1 MSHPLKGVAHLWM
14 YYKYMIIAIL
24 LLLLGV
30 LGIVLNRGHLII
42 MLMSIELILLA
53 ASFLFLINSIVTD
66 VLIEQV
72 FTIFILTVA
81 AAESSIGLAIMVA
94 YYRIKGTI
102 AIKSLN

>member
-1 MSHPLKGVAHLWM
+1 M
-14 YYKYMIIAIL
+14 YYRYIIVAIL

-53 ASFLFLINSIVTD
+53 ASFLFLINSMVTD
-66 VLIEQV
+66 ALIEQV
-72 FTIFILTVA
+72 FTIMVLTVA

>member
-1 MSHPLKGVAHLWM
+1 
-14 YYKYMIIAIL
+14 MIVAIL

-53 ASFLFLINSIVTD
+53 ASFLFLINSMITD
-66 VLIEQV
+66 ALIEQV
-72 FTIFILTVA
+72 FTIMILTVA

-102 AIKSLN
+102 AIKSLNWLRG

>member
-1 MSHPLKGVAHLWM
+1 M
-14 YYKYMIIAIL
+14 YYRYMIVAIL

-53 ASFLFLINSIVTD
+53 ASFLFLINSMVTD

-72 FTIFILTVA
+72 FTIMVLTVA

-102 AIKSLN
+102 AIKSLNWLRG

>member
-1 MSHPLKGVAHLWM
+1 M
-14 YYKYMIIAIL
+14 YYRYIIVAIL

-53 ASFLFLINSIVTD
+53 ASFLFLINSMVTD
-66 VLIEQV
+66 ALIEQV
-72 FTIFILTVA
+72 FTIMVLTVA

-102 AIKSLN
+102 AIKSLNWLRG

>member
-1 MSHPLKGVAHLWM
+1 M
-14 YYKYMIIAIL
+14 YYKYMIVAIL

-30 LGIVLNRGHLII
+30 LGIVVNRGHLII

-53 ASFLFLINSIVTD
+53 ASFLFLINSMITD
-66 VLIEQV
+66 ALIEQV
-72 FTIFILTVA
+72 FTIMILTVA

-102 AIKSLN
+102 AIKSLNWLRG

>member
-1 MSHPLKGVAHLWM
+1 M
-14 YYKYMIIAIL
+14 YYRYMIVAIL

-53 ASFLFLINSIVTD
+53 ASFLFLINSMITD
-66 VLIEQV
+66 TLIEQV
-72 FTIFILTVA
+72 FTIMVLTVA

>member
-1 MSHPLKGVAHLWM
+1 M
-14 YYKYMIIAIL
+14 YYRYMIVAIL

-53 ASFLFLINSIVTD
+53 ASFLFLISSMVTD
-66 VLIEQV
+66 ALIEQV
-72 FTIFILTVA
+72 FTIMVLTVA

-102 AIKSLN
+102 AIKSFN

>member
-1 MSHPLKGVAHLWM
+1 M
-14 YYKYMIIAIL
+14 YYRYMIVAIL

-53 ASFLFLINSIVTD
+53 ASFLFLINSIITD
-66 VLIEQV
+66 TLIEQV
-72 FTIFILTVA
+72 FTILVLTVA

-102 AIKSLN
+102 AIKSLNWLRG

>member
-1 MSHPLKGVAHLWM
+1 M
-14 YYKYMIIAIL
+14 YYRYMIVAIL

-53 ASFLFLINSIVTD
+53 ASFLFLISSIITD
-66 VLIEQV
+66 ALIEQV
-72 FTIFILTVA
+72 FTIMVLTVA

>member
-1 MSHPLKGVAHLWM
+1 
-14 YYKYMIIAIL
+14 MIVAIL

-30 LGIVLNRGHLII
+30 LGIVLNRGYLII

-53 ASFLFLINSIVTD
+53 ASFLFLINSIITD
-66 VLIEQV
+66 ALIEQV
-72 FTIFILTVA
+72 FTIMVLTVA
-81 AAESSIGLAIMVA
+81 AAESSIGLSIMVA

>member
-1 MSHPLKGVAHLWM
+1 M
-14 YYKYMIIAIL
+14 YYRYMIVAIL

-53 ASFLFLINSIVTD
+53 ASFLFLINSMIAD
-66 VLIEQV
+66 ALIEQV
-72 FTIFILTVA
+72 FTIMVLTVA

-102 AIKSLN
+102 AIKSLNWLRG

>member
-1 MSHPLKGVAHLWM
+1 M
-14 YYKYMIIAIL
+14 YYRYLVVSVL
-24 LLLLGV
+24 LLVLGV

-53 ASFLFLINSIVTD
+53 ASFLFLINSMITD
-66 VLIEQV
+66 ILIEQV
-72 FTIFILTVA
+72 FTIMILTVA

-102 AIKSLN
+102 TIKSLNWLRG

>member
-1 MSHPLKGVAHLWM
+1 M
-14 YYKYMIIAIL
+14 YYRYIIVAIL
-24 LLLLGV
+24 LLLLGI

-66 VLIEQV
+66 ALIEQV
-72 FTIFILTVA
+72 FTIMVLTVA

-102 AIKSLN
+102 AIKSLNWLRG

>member
-1 MSHPLKGVAHLWM
+1 
-14 YYKYMIIAIL
+14 MIVAIL

-30 LGIVLNRGHLII
+30 LGIVVNRGHLII

-53 ASFLFLINSIVTD
+53 ASFLFLINSMITD
-66 VLIEQV
+66 ALIEQV
-72 FTIFILTVA
+72 FTIMILTVA

-102 AIKSLN
+102 AIKSLNWLRG

>member
-1 MSHPLKGVAHLWM
+1 M
-14 YYKYMIIAIL
+14 YYRYIIVAIL

-53 ASFLFLINSIVTD
+53 ASFLFLINSMVTD
-66 VLIEQV
+66 ALIEQV
-72 FTIFILTVA
+72 FTIMVLTVA
-81 AAESSIGLAIMVA
+81 AAESSIGLAIMVV

-102 AIKSLN
+102 AIKSLNWLRG

>member
-1 MSHPLKGVAHLWM
+1 M
-14 YYKYMIIAIL
+14 YYRYMIVAIL

-53 ASFLFLINSIVTD
+53 ASFLFLINSMITD
-66 VLIEQV
+66 TLIEQV
-72 FTIFILTVA
+72 FTIMVLTVA

-102 AIKSLN
+102 AIKSLNWLRG

>member
-1 MSHPLKGVAHLWM
+1 M
-14 YYKYMIIAIL
+14 YYRYMIVAIL

-53 ASFLFLINSIVTD
+53 ASFLFLINSMITD
-66 VLIEQV
+66 ALIEQV
-72 FTIFILTVA
+72 FTIMVLTVA

-102 AIKSLN
+102 AIKSLNWLRG

>member
-1 MSHPLKGVAHLWM
+1 M
-14 YYKYMIIAIL
+14 YYRYMIVAIL

-53 ASFLFLINSIVTD
+53 ASFLFLINSIITD
-66 VLIEQV
+66 ALIEQV
-72 FTIFILTVA
+72 FTIMVLTVA

-102 AIKSLN
+102 AIKSLNWLRG

>member
-1 MSHPLKGVAHLWM
+1 M
-14 YYKYMIIAIL
+14 YYKYMIVAIL

-53 ASFLFLINSIVTD
+53 ASFLFLINSMITD
-66 VLIEQV
+66 ALIEQV
-72 FTIFILTVA
+72 FTIMILTVA

-102 AIKSLN
+102 AIKSLNWLRG

>member
-1 MSHPLKGVAHLWM
+1 M
-14 YYKYMIIAIL
+14 YYRYMIVAIL

-66 VLIEQV
+66 ALIEQV
-72 FTIFILTVA
+72 FTIMLLTVA

-102 AIKSLN
+102 AIKSLNWLRG

>member
-1 MSHPLKGVAHLWM
+1 M
-14 YYKYMIIAIL
+14 YYRYMIVAIL

-53 ASFLFLINSIVTD
+53 ASFLFLINSIIAD
-66 VLIEQV
+66 ALIEQV
-72 FTIFILTVA
+72 FTIMVLTVA

>member
-1 MSHPLKGVAHLWM
+1 M
-14 YYKYMIIAIL
+14 YYRYMIVAIL
-24 LLLLGV
+24 LFLLGV
-30 LGIVLNRGHLII
+30 LGVVLNRGHLII

-53 ASFLFLINSIVTD
+53 ASFLFLINSMIAD
-66 VLIEQV
+66 ALIEQV
-72 FTIFILTVA
+72 FTIMVLTVA

>member
-1 MSHPLKGVAHLWM
+1 
-14 YYKYMIIAIL
+14 MIVAIL

-53 ASFLFLINSIVTD
+53 ASFLFLINSIITD
-66 VLIEQV
+66 ALIEQV
-72 FTIFILTVA
+72 FTIMVLTVA